1 MENCSPLIDKNDAGI
16 SFVAGMLE
24 QKLLSGAIYCHFC
37 KEVLEQ
43 NEKVHSDMC
52 LSSENGKPCR
62 STYLICKL
70 TDTALKVYIN
80 SGPNFKQKIYL
91 HVMNQ
96 IDFDKVFPTFFDP
109 EHDVDH
115 KHFLIKY
122 FIDEYTHKKCAYIA
136 KQHTISLQKRYVR
149 NSLRKLGHF
158 LNQ

>member
-1 MENCSPLIDKNDAGI
+1 MENCSVLIDKSDAGI
-16 SFVAGMLE
+16 SYVAGMLE
-24 QKLLSGAIYCHFC
+24 QRLLFGAIYCQFC

-43 NEKVHSDMC
+43 NEKVHSGMC
-52 LSSENGKPCR
+52 LSSENGKPCQ

-70 TDTALKVYIN
+70 TDSALKMYIN

-91 HVMNQ
+91 YVMNQ